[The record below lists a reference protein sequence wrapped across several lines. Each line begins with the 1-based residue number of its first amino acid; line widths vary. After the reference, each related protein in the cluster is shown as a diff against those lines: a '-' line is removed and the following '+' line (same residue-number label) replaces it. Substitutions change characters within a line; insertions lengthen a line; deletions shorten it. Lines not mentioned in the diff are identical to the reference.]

1 MTKKIPLVLLFCT
14 LLSAC
19 GGEKKPETTLRIDG
33 AANTRALLSKIS
45 SSAARIEQA
54 AQEQRMMDAALRMP
68 NMSENQYR
76 NFVISQSYEPDDL
89 KYEISMPKFNGPAEK
104 IVLGVANSIGWR
116 YGVEGNPPAVPEVI
130 SKQYQHQRAIDV
142 LKDIAYSVDGMD
154 VVIDAPNKRIVVR
167 YKGQ

>member
-1 MTKKIPLVLLFCT
+1 MTPKIPLGLLFCA

-19 GGEKKPETTLRIDG
+19 GGAKGPETTLRVDRT
-33 AANTRALLSKIS
+33 ANTRALLSRIS

-68 NMSENQYR
+68 NMTENQYR
-76 NFVISQSYEPDDL
+76 NFVLSQSYEPDDL
-89 KYEISMPKFNGPAEK
+89 KYEISMPRFNGPAEK

-116 YGVEGNPPAVPEVI
+116 YSVEGNPPAVPEVI

-142 LKDIAYSVDGMD
+142 LKDISYSVDGMD
-154 VVIDAPNKRIVVR
+154 VVIDAPNKRIIVR